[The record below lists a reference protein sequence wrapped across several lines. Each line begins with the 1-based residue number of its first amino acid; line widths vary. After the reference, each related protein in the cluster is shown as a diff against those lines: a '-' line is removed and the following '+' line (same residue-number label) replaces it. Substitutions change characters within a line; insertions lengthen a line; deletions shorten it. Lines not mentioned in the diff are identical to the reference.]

1 MDGSVGVGLHG
12 LFKMKAAV
20 LTKLNAPLEIIELEP
35 YEVEYGQ
42 VWVRILASGICGS
55 QLQEIAGYK
64 GAEYLPH
71 LLGHEGCGIVEEIGD
86 GVTRVKPG
94 DKVVMHW
101 RKAAGIESSFSQ
113 YYIPGKSHLDTTRGG
128 RITTFSDFSLCSE
141 NRLTPVPHETP
152 DDLCC
157 LLGCGLSTALGTI
170 EREAAV
176 RFGES
181 VLIVGVGGLGCNL
194 IRASVLAHATPIFAM
209 DVNEDK
215 GPLANM
221 MGAHVCRPTWPQM
234 REWMRIWRVSGFDVI
249 IDTTGDPQAISTS
262 LTLLN
267 PSGRFVMVGQPKPGE
282 DAALIGARHMFDGE
296 GKTIKATQ
304 GGGFQPHLDIPRY
317 TKLPANILGIEK
329 IITHR
334 FKLDDI
340 NQAIELVRQGC
351 AGRII
356 ITP

>member
-1 MDGSVGVGLHG
+1 
-12 LFKMKAAV
+12 MKAAV
-20 LTKLNAPLEIIELEP
+20 LTKLNAPLEIADVVIEYLA
-35 YEVEYGQ
+35 YGQ
-42 VWVRILASGICGS
+42 VEVKVIASGICGA
-55 QLQEIAGYK
+55 QLQEIAGHK
-64 GAEYLPH
+64 GNGKHLPH
-71 LLGHEGCGIVEEIGD
+71 LLGHEGCGIVEQIGA
-86 GVTRVKPG
+86 GVSRVRVG

-101 RKAAGIESSFSQ
+101 RKAAGIDSELPK
-113 YYIPGKSHLDTTRGG
+113 YYLGDNRIASG
-128 RITTFSDFSLCSE
+128 RVTTFSEYSICSE
-141 NRLTPVPHETP
+141 NRLTPVPRETP

-170 EREAAV
+170 ERDAAV

-194 IRASVLAHATPIFAM
+194 IRAAILAHATPIFAM
-209 DVNEDK
+209 DTNEDK

-221 MGAHVCRPTWPQM
+221 MGASVCRPTWPQL
-234 REWMRIWRVSGFDVI
+234 REWMRIWKISGFDVV

-296 GKTIKATQ
+296 GKSIRATQ

-317 TKLPANILGIEK
+317 TKIPANVLGIEK

-334 FKLDDI
+334 VKLDDI
-340 NQAIELVRQGC
+340 NHAIDLVRSGC

-356 ITP
+356 VTP